1 MALTTTEKKE
11 IEVIVRKE
19 LKDFLGSNTMKQF
32 EEKMLE
38 LIIKELKRG
47 KVGTEVRDIVV
58 KIFSEFYQFMWMQ
71 RSYWEP
77 RLKNVR

>member
-1 MALTTTEKKE
+1 MALTSSEKKE

-19 LKDFLGSNTMKQF
+19 IKEFLGSNTMNQF
-32 EEKMLE
+32 EDK
-38 LIIKELKRG
+38 LIDMVSKEVKKG
-47 KVGTEVRDIVV
+47 KISSDVKEIVV
-58 KIFSEFYQFMWMQ
+58 KIFSGFYQFMWTQ

>member
-1 MALTTTEKKE
+1 MALTSSEKKE

-19 LKDFLGSNTMKQF
+19 IKEFIGSNTMNQF
-32 EEKMLE
+32 EDK
-38 LIIKELKRG
+38 LIDMVSKEVKKG
-47 KVGTEVRDIVV
+47 KISNDVKEIVV
-58 KIFSEFYQFMWMQ
+58 KIFSEFYQFMWTQ

>member
-1 MALTTTEKKE
+1 MALTSTEKKE

-58 KIFSEFYQFMWMQ
+58 KIFSVFFKIS
-71 RSYWEP
+71 SYI
-77 RLKNVR
+77 

>member
-1 MALTTTEKKE
+1 MALTSTEKKE

-19 LKDFLGSNTMKQF
+19 LKDFLGSNTIKQF
-32 EEKMLE
+32 EEKILE

-47 KVGTEVRDIVV
+47 KVGTEVKDIVV

-77 RLKNVR
+77 RLKNVK

>member
-1 MALTTTEKKE
+1 MALTSTEKKE

-19 LKDFLGSNTMKQF
+19 MKDFLGSNTMKQF

-47 KVGTEVRDIVV
+47 KVGSEVKEIVV

>member
-1 MALTTTEKKE
+1 MALTSSEKKE

-47 KVGTEVRDIVV
+47 KVGTEVKDIVV

>member
-1 MALTTTEKKE
+1 MALTSTEKKE

-47 KVGTEVRDIVV
+47 KVGTEVKDIVV
-58 KIFSEFYQFMWMQ
+58 KIFSEFYQFMWVQ

>member
-1 MALTTTEKKE
+1 MALSATEKKE

-47 KVGTEVRDIVV
+47 KVGTEVKDIVV

>member
-1 MALTTTEKKE
+1 MALSATEKKE

>member
-1 MALTTTEKKE
+1 MALTATEKKE
-11 IEVIVRKE
+11 IETIARKE
-19 LKDFLGSNTMKQF
+19 IKDFLQANTMNQF
-32 EEKMLE
+32 EDK
-38 LIIKELKRG
+38 LIDMMVKEIKRG
-47 KVGTEVRDIVV
+47 KPGTEIRDIVV

>member
-1 MALTTTEKKE
+1 MALTSTEKKE

>member
-1 MALTTTEKKE
+1 MALTSSEKKE

-19 LKDFLGSNTMKQF
+19 IKEFLGSNTMNQF
-32 EEKMLE
+32 EDK
-38 LIIKELKRG
+38 LIDMVSKEVKKG
-47 KVGTEVRDIVV
+47 KISGDVKEIVV
-58 KIFSEFYQFMWMQ
+58 KIFSEFYQFMWTQ

>member
-1 MALTTTEKKE
+1 MALTSSEKKE

-19 LKDFLGSNTMKQF
+19 IKEFIGSNTMNQF
-32 EEKMLE
+32 EDK
-38 LIIKELKRG
+38 LIDMVSKEVKKR
-47 KVGTEVRDIVV
+47 KISSDVKEIVV
-58 KIFSEFYQFMWMQ
+58 KIFSEFYQFMWTQ

>member
-1 MALTTTEKKE
+1 MALTSTEKKE

-47 KVGTEVRDIVV
+47 KVGTEVKDIVV

>member
-1 MALTTTEKKE
+1 MALTSSEKKE

-19 LKDFLGSNTMKQF
+19 IKEFLGSNTMNQF
-32 EEKMLE
+32 EDK
-38 LIIKELKRG
+38 LIDMVSKEVKKG
-47 KVGTEVRDIVV
+47 KISSDVKEIVV
-58 KIFSEFYQFMWMQ
+58 KIFSEFYQFMWTQ